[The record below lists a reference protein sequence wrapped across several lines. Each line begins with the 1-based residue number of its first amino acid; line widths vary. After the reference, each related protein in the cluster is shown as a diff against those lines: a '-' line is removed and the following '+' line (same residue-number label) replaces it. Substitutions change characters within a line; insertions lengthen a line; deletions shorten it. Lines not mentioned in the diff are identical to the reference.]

1 MRSGSRE
8 AVVGSARYAAKASL
22 IFALA
27 ALLGAAPA
35 SEKKSSRSETLASVE
50 AIERWADKTFFGG
63 HVTREFARD
72 GKKVVVVLGYTGGMV
87 STEIVVFHRAAS
99 GEYRALLT
107 RSRLYLAVRV
117 VEDERGIVFLA
128 DEPILIIPWS
138 GVIPDREQHGP

>member
-1 MRSGSRE
+1 
-8 AVVGSARYAAKASL
+8 VGFARYAANASL
-22 IFALA
+22 ICALA

-35 SEKKSSRSETLASVE
+35 SEKRSSRPGTFASVE
-50 AIERWADKTFFGG
+50 AIERWAEKAFFGG

-87 STEIVVFHRAAS
+87 STEIVVFHKARS
-99 GEYRALLT
+99 GEYTALLT
-107 RSRLYLAVRV
+107 RSRLYSAVRV

-138 GVIPDREQHGP
+138 GVIPEREQHGP